1 MLQKMSYDAK
11 QTTSPSQSIY
21 GHVYRCQ
28 KRSLVRHAFDNLQTE
43 VSTLTAVCVR
53 ACVYTGFVTSIFSI
67 GGLIGA
73 ISAGPIS
80 DRYGRKNALLFNCIF
95 FIIGPAF
102 EALAQ
107 TQWTLAFG
115 RILSGFGSGSSLV
128 VAPIYVHDIAPPEY
142 GGFL

>member
-1 MLQKMSYDAK
+1 MSEKEFGGFPYM
-11 QTTSPSQSIY
+11 TIY
-21 GHVYRCQ
+21 
-28 KRSLVRHAFDNLQTE
+28 RSSSAETNEYAYAL
-43 VSTLTAVCVR
+43 
-53 ACVYTGFVTSIFSI
+53 CVYIGFVTSIFSI
-67 GGLIGA
+67 GGLLGA

-107 TQWTLAFG
+107 SQWTLAFG

-128 VAPIYVHDIAPPEY
+128 VAPIYVHDIAPSEY
-142 GGFL
+142 AGFL